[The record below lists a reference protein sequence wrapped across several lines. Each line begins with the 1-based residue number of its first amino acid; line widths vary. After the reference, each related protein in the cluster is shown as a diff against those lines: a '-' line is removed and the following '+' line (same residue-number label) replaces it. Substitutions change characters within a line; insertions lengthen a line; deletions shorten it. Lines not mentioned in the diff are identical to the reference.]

1 MDLTVAPNNAGY
13 VAINYIEC
21 APEYVDRFEDLF
33 RTRAHAIDQ
42 MTGFLGMA
50 VLSPQTESKPYLVV
64 SYWTNEQSFQAWTGS
79 EAFVEGHLRAFED
92 IRLAKERGE
101 APPMKSEFVTYQ
113 VLAR

>member
-1 MDLTVAPNNAGY
+1 MDSRVASNSAGY
-13 VAINYIEC
+13 VAINYIQC
-21 APEYVDRFEDLF
+21 APEYVQRFEELF
-33 RTRAHAIDQ
+33 RTRAHAIDE
-42 MTGFLGMA
+42 MAGFLGMN
-50 VLSPQTESKPYLVV
+50 VLSPQNDDKPYLVV

-79 EAFVEGHLRAFED
+79 EAFVEGHRRAFED